1 MSALITAG
9 TTRTPGTPGTPG
21 LGPDSG
27 DTCHGE

>member
-9 TTRTPGTPGTPG
+9 TAGTPGTAS